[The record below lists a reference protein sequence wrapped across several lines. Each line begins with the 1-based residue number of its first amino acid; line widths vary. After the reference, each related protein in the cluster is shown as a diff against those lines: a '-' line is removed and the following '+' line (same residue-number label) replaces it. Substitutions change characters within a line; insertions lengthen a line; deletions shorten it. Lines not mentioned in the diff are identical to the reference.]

1 MDIRSILTS
10 AAIGAIVA
18 LVVREFMQYGMAIE
32 HWSLAVPRGGEA
44 LIAGGLVGAISQLVG
59 RWGARR

>member
-18 LVVREFMQYGMAIE
+18 LVVREFMQYGMALGQ
-32 HWSLAVPRGGEA
+32 WSLGVPRGGEA
-44 LIAGGLVGAISQLVG
+44 LIIGALVGAIVQATGRVG
-59 RWGARR
+59 GRR